1 MPHKT
6 AISLFDQMTT
16 FILWQ
21 LIQVNSLKPYSM
33 SSVNQSVG
41 KQSCG
46 FELLVSEDPAINYR
60 PGLQPTEQTTRTKR
74 RNLEWARYTR
84 GASVLRWTDGQA
96 GPTTQFQTISRRRA
110 GGIVH
115 HGCVDYNEFQPLA
128 SLLLATIPHPVW
140 AVTPPWAATSKPS
153 SMQWKIS
160 YLPTYLPSFQPKY
173 LPRFLPTHLPTYQPR
188 G

>member
-1 MPHKT
+1 
-6 AISLFDQMTT
+6 MTSDSSKQP
-16 FILWQ
+16 Q
-21 LIQVNSLKPYSM
+21 LVALKPYSM

-84 GASVLRWTDGQA
+84 PASVLRRTDGQA
-96 GPTTQFQTISRRRA
+96 GPTTQFQPFLYEGEQ

-140 AVTPPWAATSKPS
+140 AVMPPWAP
-153 SMQWKIS
+153 
-160 YLPTYLPSFQPKY
+160 L
-173 LPRFLPTHLPTYQPR
+173 
-188 G
+188 